1 MEKTYNAGAAIGIMG
16 GALGSVIWLFITGL
30 ATNSPFFAF
39 VPTFCGLAGGFLA
52 LFLLTRKPERRQ
64 TIAGGVIIWLV
75 AINLVFG
82 NLLFDR
88 IPPTVWGMST
98 GKEMFSRLHLNLLL
112 VAMSLFGVYLMAQGW
127 RKKPDSQVF
136 DRAP

>member
-39 VPTFCGLAGGFLA
+39 VPTFCGLVGGFFA

-64 TIAGGVIIWLV
+64 IIAGGVILWLV
-75 AINLVFG
+75 AVNLVFG

-127 RKKPDSQVF
+127 RKKPESQPLDS
-136 DRAP
+136 AA

>member
-39 VPTFCGLAGGFLA
+39 VPTYCGLAGGFFA

-64 TIAGGVIIWLV
+64 IIAGGVILWLV
-75 AINLVFG
+75 AVNLVFG

-98 GKEMFSRLHLNLLL
+98 GKETFSRLHLNLLL

-127 RKKPDSQVF
+127 RRKSESQPF
-136 DRAP
+136 DPAP

>member
-39 VPTFCGLAGGFLA
+39 IPTWCALGGGFFA

-64 TIAGGVIIWLV
+64 LIAGGVILWLV
-75 AINLVFG
+75 GINLVFG
-82 NLLFDR
+82 NLLFDK

-112 VAMSLFGVYLMAQGW
+112 VAMSLFGIYLMSQGW
-127 RKKPDSQVF
+127 RKKPESRPF
-136 DRAP
+136 DPAN

>member
-39 VPTFCGLAGGFLA
+39 VPTLCGLAGGFFA
-52 LFLLTRKPERRQ
+52 LFLLTRRPERRQ
-64 TIAGGVIIWLV
+64 LIAGGVILWLV
-75 AINLVFG
+75 VINFIFG

-98 GKEMFSRLHLNLLL
+98 GKEQFSRLHMNLLL
-112 VAMSLFGVYLMAQGW
+112 VAMSLFGIYLMSQGW
-127 RKKPDSQVF
+127 NKKSDQGPADT
-136 DRAP
+136 AP

>member
-30 ATNSPFFAF
+30 AANSPFFAF
-39 VPTFCGLAGGFLA
+39 VPTICGLAGGFFA
-52 LFLLTRKPERRQ
+52 LFLLTRRPERRQ
-64 TIAGGVIIWLV
+64 TIAGGVILWLV

-98 GKEMFSRLHLNLLL
+98 GREQFSRLHMNLLL
-112 VAMSLFGVYLMAQGW
+112 VAMSLFGIYLLAQGW
-127 RKKPDSQVF
+127 RKKPEFQSSNS
-136 DRAP
+136 A